1 MWLFLTVFPLSIC
14 FGMIDKNYRENMLR
28 LLPLLCRT
36 PVAVPEGEGAP
47 RRSAGTSPMWT
58 HHEESRIC
66 RRLVAMRGVGAEG
79 KPVQITGAGSGR
91 GVGGLNTIPI
101 KIFVS
106 LPFLGTLKIFF
117 TWAWTVLCCP
127 DESPLPPVGLKEHAE
142 GLSHMYAGPCS
153 NLPIMCVFLP
163 CLEDPGGM
171 WGSWRD
177 CCSRALSWNHEPRAL
192 TVSLTGLLHST
203 HGGRYL
209 LEIYLAFYILMNT
222 EAESTQAKII
232 MH

>member
-58 HHEESRIC
+58 HHEEIRIC

-117 TWAWTVLCCP
+117 TWA
-127 DESPLPPVGLKEHAE
+127 
-142 GLSHMYAGPCS
+142 
-153 NLPIMCVFLP
+153 
-163 CLEDPGGM
+163 
-171 WGSWRD
+171 
-177 CCSRALSWNHEPRAL
+177 
-192 TVSLTGLLHST
+192 
-203 HGGRYL
+203 
-209 LEIYLAFYILMNT
+209 
-222 EAESTQAKII
+222 
-232 MH
+232 